1 MPAQPKL
8 LKSAVH
14 LAAKQQRI
22 SHSSNRVRLQ
32 LVRPGERREGRA
44 PLPSPQGVSPPK
56 TKSTMVKRR
65 RNLRSTVETGRQA
78 FSISIMLL
86 EKAHRPRPFQNELQS
101 LRRTAKVLAVP
112 HRERPDYHK
121 VR

>member
-1 MPAQPKL
+1 MPAPPKL

-32 LVRPGERREGRA
+32 LVRPGERGEGRS
-44 PLPSPQGVSPPK
+44 PLPSPLGVSPPK

-78 FSISIMLL
+78 FSMLL
-86 EKAHRPRPFQNELQS
+86 EKAHRPRPWRVQMEKAREL
-101 LRRTAKVLAVP
+101 
-112 HRERPDYHK
+112 
-121 VR
+121 